1 MTLPCGTGLDIITP
15 EERAELMRI
24 AADGSPM
31 RGGVCS
37 RAADILAAVNDG
49 VLPPPRSVEWF
60 VRHFRT
66 NRAGQAQEKDPR
78 R

>member
-1 MTLPCGTGLDIITP
+1 MNELEVITP

-24 AADGSPM
+24 ASGGSP
-31 RGGVCS
+31 RPGGVCS

-49 VLPPPRSVEWF
+49 VMPPPESVEWF
-60 VRHFRT
+60 VLHFRS
-66 NRAGQAQEKDPR
+66 GEKAR